1 MGEDMAKFTDRQGG
15 EWVLTLTVETI
26 RRVRSETGY
35 DLAAVFTAEG
45 MTKLTDPSLLVDVL
59 CSVVGGQLASKQ
71 LTPKQFGELF
81 DGDSLESAANALLE
95 ASVDFLPSGR
105 REVIR
110 KLWSKADEVATAA
123 SEVLAAK
130 IEGLSVADVLSVGTR
145 PQTSG
150 SN

>member
-1 MGEDMAKFTDRQGG
+1 MLAKFVDRQNG
-15 EWVLTLTVETI
+15 EWVLTLTVETL

-35 DLAAVFTAEG
+35 DLASVFTAEG
-45 MTKLTDPSLLVDVL
+45 MQKLTDPSLMVDVL
-59 CSVVGGQLASKQ
+59 CSAVGGQLAARG
-71 LTPKQFGELF
+71 LTPKAFGELF
-81 DGDSLESAANALLE
+81 DGETLEGAANALLE

-130 IEGLSVADVLSVGTR
+130 IDGLTVEEMLSGGT
-145 PQTSG
+145 PQRISG
-150 SN
+150 SS